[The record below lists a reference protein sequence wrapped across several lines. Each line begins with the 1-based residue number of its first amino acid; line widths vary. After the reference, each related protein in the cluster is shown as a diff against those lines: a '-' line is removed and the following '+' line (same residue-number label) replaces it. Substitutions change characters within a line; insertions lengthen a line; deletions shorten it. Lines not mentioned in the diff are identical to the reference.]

1 VVTAVGHSL
10 GCYPQVSQD
19 ARQGCSYGDVSYY
32 SYSTNIQEDL
42 VMKLK
47 RTKRKQCHKVGYST
61 AAKARQALKD
71 FGKARGSIRFYKC
84 NYHAEDMWHLSSHTS

>member
-1 VVTAVGHSL
+1 
-10 GCYPQVSQD
+10 
-19 ARQGCSYGDVSYY
+19 
-32 SYSTNIQEDL
+32 
-42 VMKLK
+42 MKLK